1 MKVNCQNEKC
11 GYVINI
17 PDNKI
22 PKRPVRIACPKCK
35 TPNIIKPP
43 VSAQSPAA
51 SASPQAALESKI
63 MAEVER
69 RLAAFRR
76 EGMQPAGTGQ
86 MLASADSFSPL
97 NDTETKKALI
107 CDDDQIIRQVIK
119 DSVEKLG
126 YLVDEASTIEQS
138 LGFLKQADVD
148 YDLIL
153 IDKVFPDDAEG
164 GYKILSKVATLPLDI
179 RRQIFVA
186 FISGDM
192 KSGDPTSAFLMG
204 ANMVVNKK
212 DLKRLPAILKEEL
225 AEYKRLYRVFSK
237 CLHLAKTYSH

>member
-1 MKVNCQNEKC
+1 
-11 GYVINI
+11 
-17 PDNKI
+17 
-22 PKRPVRIACPKCK
+22 
-35 TPNIIKPP
+35 
-43 VSAQSPAA
+43 
-51 SASPQAALESKI
+51 
-63 MAEVER
+63 MAEVEQ

-76 EGMQPAGTGQ
+76 EMMQSPGAQQ
-86 MLASADSFSPL
+86 MLTSPDSSGPL
-97 NDTETKKALI
+97 PDKGTKKALI
-107 CDDDQIIRQVIK
+107 CDDDQMIRQAIK
-119 DSVEKLG
+119 AGVESLG
-126 YLVDEASTIEQS
+126 YVVDEASTIEQS
-138 LGFLKQADVD
+138 LDFLKQADID

-186 FISGDM
+186 FISGDL

-204 ANMVVNKK
+204 ANIVVNKK
-212 DLKRLPAILKEEL
+212 DLKQLPAILKEEL